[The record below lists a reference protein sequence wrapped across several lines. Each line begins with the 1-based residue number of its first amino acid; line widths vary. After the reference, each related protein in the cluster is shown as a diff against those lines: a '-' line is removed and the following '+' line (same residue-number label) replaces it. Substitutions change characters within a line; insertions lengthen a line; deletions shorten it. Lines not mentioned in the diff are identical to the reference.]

1 MASYVYVMSNK
12 LRGTLY
18 IGVTS
23 DLIKRTWQ
31 HKEAFV
37 DGFCEKHGLK
47 SLVWYEIHE
56 DVTEA
61 IKREKQLK
69 KWNRM
74 WKIHLIEQSN
84 PNWQDLYPGLLN

>member
-1 MASYVYVMSNK
+1 MTSDIDMMSNK

-23 DLIKRTWQ
+23 DLIQRTWQ

-37 DGFCEKHGLK
+37 DGFCEKNGLK
-47 SLVWYEIHE
+47 SLVWYESHE
-56 DVTEA
+56 DMIEP

-69 KWNRM
+69 N
-74 WKIHLIEQSN
+74 
-84 PNWQDLYPGLLN
+84 G